1 MDKPIQFK
9 PVPGTVEGYKDF
21 CRRHQVELTPTVLAW
36 LPDAIKRGNEAVER
50 HQRDRINKALAKAG
64 S

>member
-21 CRRHQVELTPTVLAW
+21 CRRHQIELTPTVLAW
-36 LPDAIKRGNEAVER
+36 LPDAIERGNRVVDEIHR
-50 HQRDRINKALAKAG
+50 HKINDALRKAG